1 MNLENY
7 NEAISYADTAFSND
21 NYELALECYK
31 KALAENPDD
40 LYALSRAGTVCV
52 PLDKYDES
60 FGFFEKALKI
70 DPENGDNYYNMGN
83 AYFFHADFGKSLE
96 MYTEAEKRGC
106 SEDVAPKLYYQLA
119 MLCSVR
125 QDVKGALINFKK
137 YEEADKT
144 NVAALDPSVISEKIK
159 LYMFAEDYEN
169 AEKCAAQWV
178 AVAPGDIRSYMVYFS
193 IQMANSDLDGAEK
206 TITDAEKYADLTPDD
221 EISVA
226 VNKAALYTAKGDL
239 NNEEAAEYQQKA
251 YDILTGLRGSNKY
264 DEEKKRE
271 ISLTLAELCVKM
283 GRFDEA
289 IEAAKTVIPPS
300 ELRKV
305 EVAAAAPSDAG
316 ADLTDAEVDN
326 MLASDIDAID
336 AKKSSGELSD
346 EIGEYAE
353 VYYDEDGNPVRQ
365 YDDEVLNG
373 STIDGSAS
381 KADTEDNASAPASEK
396 AAEVDNDRVYFL
408 LLSCYAAKEDFKE
421 ALKIASYIKHSDNDY
436 YAYFGRYTEAYAMKK
451 LGMPEA
457 SKKYDEGIAFFR
469 SRMLKSSGN
478 NYAVIFRAR
487 MYAEIGKYAK
497 AEEMANL
504 LTEADK
510 NGMME
515 YISECKNENPAQ

>member
-7 NEAISYADTAFSND
+7 NEAISNADTAFSNE
-21 NYELALECYK
+21 NYELALEWYK
-31 KALAENPDD
+31 KAIAENPED
-40 LYALSRAGTVCV
+40 LYAISRAGTVCV

-83 AYFFHADFGKSLE
+83 AYFFHSDFGKSLE

-125 QDVKGALINFKK
+125 QDVKGALINFQK

-144 NVAALDPSVISEKIK
+144 NVASLDPSVISEKIK

-178 AVAPGDIRSYMVYFS
+178 AVAPADIRSYMVYFS
-193 IQMANSDLDGAEK
+193 IQMAKAELDGAEK
-206 TITDAEKYADLTPDD
+206 TINDAEKYAELTPDD

-239 NNEEAAEYQQKA
+239 GTEESAEYQQKA
-251 YDILTGLRGSNKY
+251 YDILTGLRDNGKY
-264 DEEKKRE
+264 DEDKKRE

-305 EVAAAAPSDAG
+305 EITPAAPAG
-316 ADLTDAEVDN
+316 GAADISDAEVSN
-326 MLASDIDAID
+326 MLENDMGIID
-336 AKKSSGELSD
+336 AKISSGELSD

-353 VYYDEDGNPVRQ
+353 VYYDDEGRPVRN
-365 YDDEVLNG
+365 YPEEVL
-373 STIDGSAS
+373 SSDLIDDGAD
-381 KADTEDNASAPASEK
+381 KADKENADEAQ
-396 AAEVDNDRVYFL
+396 AAEKPADVDNDRVYFL
-408 LLSCYAAKEDFKE
+408 LLSCYAAKEDFSE
-421 ALKIASYIKHSDNDY
+421 ALKVASYIKHSDNDY

-451 LGMPEA
+451 LGMA
-457 SKKYDEGIAFFR
+457 DAGKKYDEAIAFFR
-469 SRMLKSSGN
+469 SRMLKSQGN

-487 MYAEIGKYAK
+487 MYAETGKYAK

-515 YISECKNENPAQ
+515 YINECRSTAQAQ